1 MMHWMK
7 AASARVRGWFSM
19 GRMDEDFQRELD
31 DHLEMLTTEGI
42 RRGLTREEALRE
54 ARVRLGG
61 MTQLRETN
69 RELRGLPFLDTLF
82 QDVRYGLRTLRKS
95 AGFTT
100 VAVLTLALGIGANT
114 AIFSVIRA
122 VLLSPLPYDKPD
134 RIVLVWESNPAAGF
148 NQFAVAPP
156 NYVDWHRDS
165 SSFESMASAA
175 RGTFNYTGG
184 AEPERLSGARVAA
197 PFFAVFGVQPA
208 LGRTFVAEDD
218 VVGKAHVVVLGHGL
232 WMRRFGGDRNI
243 LGKALTLDGQTY
255 SVIGVM
261 PEGFQYPTRV
271 ELWLPSEFTAR
282 DLGPGAR
289 GAHYLRVMARMKPG
303 VSIEQAQA
311 EMTGIAKR
319 LQEQYPDMNKGW
331 SALVVSINEATVGN
345 IRATLLVLFGAVGF
359 LLLIACANVA
369 NLLLARAATRQREM
383 AIRTSLGA
391 GRWRIARQLLTESV
405 MLSAMGSAL
414 GLFLAEWGVRALRT
428 LPPSNLPRAAGI
440 QLDLTVMG
448 FTAVLAFAT
457 GILFG
462 LGPALQNLRN
472 APSETLK
479 EGGRT
484 ASAGRHGMRSF
495 LVVLETTLA
504 LMLLVG
510 SGLLLKSFLRLQQVD
525 PGYQSK
531 NLLTASV
538 SLPGSKYATDP
549 QKAQFF
555 EQLLLRLQNLKGVQA
570 VGAASSNPL
579 EGQAYSF
586 AFATKELSA
595 VAPTEQ
601 PSAGFYTVS
610 PDYFRTLGIPLLT
623 GRTFTPQDI
632 AGGPHVVII
641 SQSVAKQFFRDRN
654 PLGQLIFIGNSGP
667 EEGQIW
673 REVVGVVGDIKD
685 EGLEAGGSLALYE
698 PHQQKT
704 WGEMTVFLRTEGD
717 PSQMA
722 SVVRSEVM
730 ALDKDQPVAAIATG
744 GELMARAVAQPQLR
758 TLLLAIFAGVALV
771 LAGFGVYGVMSNTVA
786 QRTHEI
792 GVRMALGAQQG
803 SMLRLVVGNGM
814 RLTLLGV
821 ALGIGGALMLT
832 RVMKGFLF
840 QVTPTDPETFAA
852 VAFFLVMV
860 AFLASYIPARRAMRV
875 DPVVA
880 LRYE

>member
-1 MMHWMK
+1 MHWVK
-7 AASARVRGWFSM
+7 AVSARVRGWFWM
-19 GRMDEDFQRELD
+19 ERVDEDFQRELD

-54 ARVRLGG
+54 ARMRLGG

-69 RELRGLPFLDTLF
+69 RELHGLPFLDALF

-156 NYVDWHRDS
+156 NYVDWRRDS

-184 AEPERLSGARVAA
+184 AEPERLNGARVAA

-208 LGRTFVAEDD
+208 LGRAFVAADD
-218 VVGKAHVVVLGHGL
+218 VAGKAHVVVLGHGL

-282 DLGPGAR
+282 DLDPGAR
-289 GAHYLRVMARMKPG
+289 GAHYLRVVGRLKPG

-319 LQEQYPDMNKGW
+319 LQEQYPDLNKGW

-405 MLSAMGSAL
+405 MLSTMGSAL
-414 GLFLAEWGVRALRT
+414 GLFLAEWGVRTLRT

-462 LGPALQNLRN
+462 LVPALQNLRN

-504 LMLLVG
+504 LVLLVG
-510 SGLLLKSFLRLQQVD
+510 SVLLLKSLLRLQQVD

-538 SLPGSKYATDP
+538 SLPGSKYATDA

-555 EQLLLRLQNLKGVQA
+555 EQLLTRLQNLKGVRT
-570 VGAASSNPL
+570 VGAASSNAL

-586 AFATKELSA
+586 AFATKELAA

-623 GRTFTPQDI
+623 GRTFTAQDV
-632 AGGPHVVII
+632 AGGPHVVVI

-667 EEGQIW
+667 EKGQIW
-673 REVVGVVGDIKD
+673 REVVGVVGDVKD

-698 PHQQKT
+698 PYQQKT
-704 WGEMTVFLRTEGD
+704 WSEMTLFLRTDGD
-717 PSQMA
+717 PSQMTSA
-722 SVVRSEVM
+722 VRSEVM

-744 GELMARAVAQPQLR
+744 EELMASAVAQPQLR

-792 GVRMALGAQQG
+792 GVRMALGAQQS

-821 ALGIGGALMLT
+821 SLGIGGALMLT

-852 VAFFLVMV
+852 VVFFMVLV